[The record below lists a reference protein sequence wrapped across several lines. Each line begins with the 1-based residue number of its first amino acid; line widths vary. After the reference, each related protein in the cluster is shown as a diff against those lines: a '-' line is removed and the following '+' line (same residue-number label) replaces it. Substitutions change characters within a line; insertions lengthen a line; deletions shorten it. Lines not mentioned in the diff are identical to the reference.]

1 MIAPTTLIAP
11 YRWIPRRSPVW
22 SWRSLL
28 VTERSALATLLTMA
42 HANAPSEK
50 LSSVV
55 LPTATP
61 RTIGINASHTRRE
74 YRRLKKRVSRTTLTA
89 GSPALTT
96 CMNETLPRL
105 YDAHAPTCATRWK
118 KRRSARVGANVAASH
133 LETLAGGAI
142 AGTRAP
148 RDAITVAPTASCT
161 QLRIRGRGT
170 PITCAC

>member
-1 MIAPTTLIAP
+1 M
-11 YRWIPRRSPVW
+11 
-22 SWRSLL
+22 
-28 VTERSALATLLTMA
+28 TERSALATLLTMA

-118 KRRSARVGANVAASH
+118 NDVGASRANVAASH

-142 AGTRAP
+142 AGTTRHAS
-148 RDAITVAPTASCT
+148 AITVAPTASCT
-161 QLRIRGRGT
+161 QLRIQG
-170 PITCAC
+170 